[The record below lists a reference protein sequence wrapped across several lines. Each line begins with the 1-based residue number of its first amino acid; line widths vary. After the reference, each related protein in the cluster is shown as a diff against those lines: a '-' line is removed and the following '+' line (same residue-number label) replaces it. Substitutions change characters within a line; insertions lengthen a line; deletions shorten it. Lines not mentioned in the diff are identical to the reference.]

1 MPSLHL
7 PLIVRSVILRAL
19 CALIWK
25 SGLIC
30 RISPRRFRWRW
41 LGSSS
46 SIWTVTS
53 PWDRMGFILG
63 CWGSWRGWLLS
74 RSLPSISAPG
84 YLERSQRT
92 GGLSMWL
99 PSTGSQPVYKKG
111 MRENKGKLGPV
122 SLASVLGKV
131 MEVIILG
138 DIKSQLKN
146 KAIIRHSQNKSIKR
160 KSCISNLISFYHKV
174 TNLVGKQCM

>member
-1 MPSLHL
+1 M
-7 PLIVRSVILRAL
+7 
-19 CALIWK
+19 
-25 SGLIC
+25 
-30 RISPRRFRWRW
+30 
-41 LGSSS
+41 
-46 SIWTVTS
+46 
-53 PWDRMGFILG
+53 
-63 CWGSWRGWLLS
+63 
-74 RSLPSISAPG
+74 
-84 YLERSQRT
+84 
-92 GGLSMWL
+92 
-99 PSTGSQPVYKKG
+99 YKKG